1 MEVTGSGIGYI
12 APIVGHFDTTK
23 ETMVAKNNY
32 YLEEIYNWLSNEK
45 YNAISK
51 TEEQMK
57 TNEFLTLL
65 NTEQENDEIVWK
77 FKSGVNNGYP
87 VLDWQ

>member
-12 APIVGHFDTTK
+12 APIVGHFATTQ

-57 TNEFLTLL
+57 TNEFLDLL
-65 NTEQENDEIVWK
+65 NSEQEDDEIVWK
-77 FKSGVNNGYP
+77 YKSGENNDYP